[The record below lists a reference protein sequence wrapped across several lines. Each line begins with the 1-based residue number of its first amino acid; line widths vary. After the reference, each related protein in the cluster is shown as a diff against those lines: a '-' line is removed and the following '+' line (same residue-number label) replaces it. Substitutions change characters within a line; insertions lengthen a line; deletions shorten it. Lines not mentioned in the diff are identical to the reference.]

1 MTHFWYIFAGFNVL
15 LFTAVIAVSAILSRR
30 RRSNK
35 TGTLTPEEQ
44 RQRWEA
50 RAPGWQI
57 RCLKCDFTEP
67 FGKYGIRMRAAGK
80 KYTWGYCS
88 HCRGLRF
95 YIIEHERTA

>member
-1 MTHFWYIFAGFNVL
+1 MTTFWSLFAGFNVL
-15 LFTAVIAVSAILSRR
+15 LFTSVLVVVAIRNRRGGGGNASA
-30 RRSNK
+30 
-35 TGTLTPEEQ
+35 LTPAEQ
-44 RQRWEA
+44 RQRWAA

-88 HCRGLRF
+88 HCHGLRF
-95 YIIEHERTA
+95 YAIEREKSA